1 MNRILKKLIIYF
13 SEKQKTLFLIDSIG
27 AFITAF
33 ILFVIVRPLNE
44 YFGMPIKELTYLSVI
59 AIVFCIY
66 SATCFLFL
74 KNSFTTF
81 IKFIG
86 IANIMYCALTIGLMI
101 KYHPFL
107 TIIGTSYFLV
117 EIVIIC
123 GLSYVELTVSARSK
137 EK

>member
-33 ILFVIVRPLNE
+33 FLFVIVRPLNE

-59 AIVFCIY
+59 AVIFCVY
-66 SATCFLFL
+66 SATCFLFI
-74 KNSFTTF
+74 KDSFTAF

-86 IANIMYCALTIGLMI
+86 IANLMYCALTIGLMI
-101 KYHPFL
+101 KYYPLL
-107 TIIGTSYFLV
+107 TIIGTAYFLA

-123 GLSYVELTVSARSK
+123 GLSYVELTVSKRNR

>member
-1 MNRILKKLIIYF
+1 MNRILKKLVTYF
-13 SEKQKTLFLIDSIG
+13 SEKQKTLFLVDSIG

-44 YFGMPIKELTYLSVI
+44 YFGIPIQELTYLSVI
-59 AIVFCIY
+59 AVVFCIY

-74 KNSFTTF
+74 KDSFTTF
-81 IKFIG
+81 IKIIG
-86 IANIMYCALTIGLMI
+86 IANLIYCALTIGLMI
-101 KYHPFL
+101 KYYPFL
-107 TIIGTSYFLV
+107 TIMGISYFLV

-123 GLSYVELTVSARSK
+123 GLSYVELTVSTRNR

>member
-1 MNRILKKLIIYF
+1 MNRILKKLVTYF
-13 SEKQKTLFLIDSIG
+13 SEKQKTLFLVDSIG

-44 YFGMPIKELTYLSVI
+44 YFGIPIKELTYLSVI
-59 AIVFCIY
+59 AFVFCIY

-74 KNSFTTF
+74 KDSFTTF

-86 IANIMYCALTIGLMI
+86 IANLMYCTLTIGLMI
-101 KYHPFL
+101 KYYPLL
-107 TIIGTSYFLV
+107 TIIGTSYFLI
-117 EIVIIC
+117 EIAIIC
-123 GLSYVELTVSARSK
+123 GLSYLELTVSTRNR

>member
-1 MNRILKKLIIYF
+1 MNRILKKLVTYF
-13 SEKQKTLFLIDSIG
+13 SEKQKTLFLVDSIG

-44 YFGMPIKELTYLSVI
+44 YFGIPIKELTYLSVI
-59 AIVFCIY
+59 AFVFCIY

-74 KNSFTTF
+74 KDSFTTF

-86 IANIMYCALTIGLMI
+86 IANLMYCALTIGLLI
-101 KYHPFL
+101 KYYPFL
-107 TIIGTSYFLV
+107 TIMGISYFLA

-123 GLSYVELTVSARSK
+123 GLSYLELTVSTRNR

>member
-1 MNRILKKLIIYF
+1 VNRILKKLVTYF
-13 SEKQKTLFLIDSIG
+13 SEKQKTLFLVDSIG

-44 YFGMPIKELTYLSVI
+44 YFGIPIKELTYLSVI
-59 AIVFCIY
+59 AFVFCIY

-74 KNSFTTF
+74 KDSFTTF

-86 IANIMYCALTIGLMI
+86 IANLMYCTLTIGLMI
-101 KYHPFL
+101 KYYPLL
-107 TIIGTSYFLV
+107 TIIGTSYFLI
-117 EIVIIC
+117 EIAIIC
-123 GLSYVELTVSARSK
+123 GLSYLELTVSTRNR